1 MSGGTAL
8 VKTYLETMEARDLAR
23 ATAMLAPDFAMVFPG
38 PVRFTALADVVA
50 WAKPRYRWA
59 KKRYERFD
67 EMPEAG
73 GETIVYCFGT
83 LHGEWPDGRAFEGIR
98 FIDRF
103 VIRDGKLADQ
113 RVWNDLAEAQ
123 SRGG

>member
-1 MSGGTAL
+1 MSATTI
-8 VKTYLETMEARDLAR
+8 VKTYLETMEARDLPR
-23 ATAMLAPDFAMVFPG
+23 ATSMLAPDFAMVFPG
-38 PVRFTALADVVA
+38 AARFTRLADVVA

-67 EMPEAG
+67 EVPAAG

-83 LHGEWPDGRAFEGIR
+83 LYGEWPDGRSFEDIR

-113 RVWNDLAEAQ
+113 RVWNDLAEAR
-123 SRGG
+123 SGRG